1 MRLNFLIGAILTYP
15 LGLLVGRKFR
25 SSNSGAPAI
34 AAPMMNPYFHSGDPL
49 KKIRYNFY
57 FGLITTCVLG
67 GAVFAYAVKGTRRVY
82 DSNFNRPDLKPIK
95 PFQQN

>member
-1 MRLNFLIGAILTYP
+1 MRFNFLLGAILTYP

-34 AAPMMNPYFHSGDPL
+34 ANPMMNPYFHSGDPL

-57 FGLITTCVLG
+57 FGLIATCALG
-67 GAVFAYAVKGTRRVY
+67 GAVFAYAVKGTRKVY

-95 PFQQN
+95 PF